1 MQKSEWTLLG
11 YYFEPWFGYW
21 EVMLHP
27 HWLSKIYCNLWFVS
41 FSPSQSDFLRW
52 YILNFILVS
61 RAGQEMVWKKE
72 LPHMEMSQ
80 DFLILRRIWQ
90 LRLNL
95 VPGLQMTKHVVVITR
110 TPRGWRVQNLLR
122 GNSPKLFTMSHISS
136 CIYCYRMC
144 CHPGRKSDAGSLIR
158 LNHHCLNG
166 IWDYG
171 LMLGAYGYASET
183 ARKFLY
189 SEIRWQISKALG
201 SWQIFPTRSRVL
213 N

>member
-90 LRLNL
+90 LHLNL

-110 TPRGWRVQNLLR
+110 TPQGWRVQNLLR
-122 GNSPKLFTMSHISS
+122 GNSAKLFTMSHINS
-136 CIYCYRMC
+136 CIYCYRMY
-144 CHPGRKSDAGSLIR
+144 CHPGRKSDAGSLIH
-158 LNHHCLNG
+158 LKQHCLNG
-166 IWDYG
+166 IWNLELWIDVGG
-171 LMLGAYGYASET
+171 LWLCFWNCQKISL
-183 ARKFLY
+183 FLNKVADF
-189 SEIRWQISKALG
+189 EGIRLVTNLSY
-201 SWQIFPTRSRVL
+201 
-213 N
+213 

>member
-1 MQKSEWTLLG
+1 MQTSEWTLLG

-27 HWLSKIYCNLWFVS
+27 HWLSKIYCKLCFVL

-61 RAGQEMVWKKE
+61 WAGQEMVWTKE

-90 LRLNL
+90 LHLNL

-110 TPRGWRVQNLLR
+110 TPQGWRVQNLLR
-122 GNSPKLFTMSHISS
+122 GNSAELFTMSHVSS
-136 CIYCYRMC
+136 CIYWYRMYC
-144 CHPGRKSDAGSLIR
+144 SSCR
-158 LNHHCLNG
+158 N
-166 IWDYG
+166 

-183 ARKFLY
+183 ARKSLY
-189 SEIRWQISKALG
+189 S
-201 SWQIFPTRSRVL
+201 
-213 N
+213 